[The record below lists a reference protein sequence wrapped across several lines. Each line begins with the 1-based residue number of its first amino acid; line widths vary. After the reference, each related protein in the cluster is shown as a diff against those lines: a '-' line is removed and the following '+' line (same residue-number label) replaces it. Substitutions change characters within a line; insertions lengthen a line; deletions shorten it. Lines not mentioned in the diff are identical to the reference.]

1 MIAPMQ
7 TSMRPSSVSQPTPTG
22 HFRHYIGGAFVDGVD
37 GRTFDDLDPATGRPI
52 ARVAL
57 GSGEDV
63 ERAVLAAKTALAGPW
78 GRMTVPERCDLLHRV
93 AARIAQR
100 QDEFVEAEVAD
111 TGKPLGAAAAVEI
124 PRAAANFRLFADLM
138 RNLSTQAYET
148 PTDDGLGALNYTLRV
163 PLGVVG
169 VIVPW
174 NLPLLLLSWK
184 VAPAMAAGNAVIAKP
199 SEETP
204 GTATLLAE
212 VMHEVGV
219 PAGAFNVVHGFGPG
233 GAGEALVTHPD
244 VRAIAFT
251 GEGRTGQ
258 AIMSAA
264 ARHLKPLSFELG
276 GKNAAIVFEDADFDA
291 AVAGTARSSFANTG
305 QVCLCS
311 ERVYVQ
317 RPIFERFVAALTDA
331 ARALRPG
338 DPRDPAT
345 TLGPLIS
352 RSHREK
358 VLSYFDLARRE
369 GATCVT
375 GGGIPALPA
384 PYSEGFFVEPTI
396 WTGLPED
403 ARCVRE
409 EIFGP
414 VCHVQPFDTEDEVI
428 RLANG
433 TDYGL
438 AAAVW
443 TRDLSRAHRVAR
455 ALDAGITWVNCWY
468 LRDLRTPF
476 GGTKASGIG
485 REGGQYSL
493 EFFSEIRNICI
504 KL

>member
-1 MIAPMQ
+1 
-7 TSMRPSSVSQPTPTG
+7 MRQ
-22 HFRHYIGGAFVDGVD
+22 FRHYIGGEFVDGST
-37 GRTFDDLDPATGRPI
+37 GQWFDDVDPATGRPI
-52 ARVAL
+52 AQVAL
-57 GSGEDV
+57 GTAADV
-63 ERAVLAAKTALAGPW
+63 ESAAQAGKAALAGPW
-78 GRMTVPERCDLLHRV
+78 GRMPVAERCDLLHRV
-93 AARIAQR
+93 AARIAER
-100 QDEFVEAEVAD
+100 QQEFVDAEVSD
-111 TGKPLGAAAAVEI
+111 TGKPLAIAAAAEI
-124 PRAAANFRLFADLM
+124 PRAAANFRVYADLM
-138 RNLSTQAYET
+138 RGLSTESYET
-148 PTDDGLGALNYTLRV
+148 PTDDGAGALNYTVRV

-174 NLPLLLLSWK
+174 NLPLLLLTWK
-184 VAPAMAAGNAVIAKP
+184 VAPAMAAGNAVVAKP

-219 PAGAFNVVHGFGPG
+219 PPGVYNVVHGFGPG
-233 GAGEALVTHPD
+233 GAGEALVSHPD
-244 VRAIAFT
+244 IRAIAFT

-258 AIMSAA
+258 AIMGAA

-317 RPIFERFVAALTDA
+317 RPLYESFLAALADA

-352 RSHREK
+352 RTHRDK
-358 VLSYFDLARRE
+358 VLSYFDLARQE
-369 GATCVT
+369 GATLVT
-375 GGGIPALPA
+375 GGGIPALTA
-384 PYSEGFFVEPTI
+384 PQSDGFYVEPTI
-396 WTGLPED
+396 WTGLAED

-409 EIFGP
+409 EVFGP
-414 VCHVQPFDTEDEVI
+414 VCHVQPFDTEEDAI
-428 RLANG
+428 GLANG

-455 ALDAGITWVNCWY
+455 RLDAGITWVNCWY

-485 REGGQYSL
+485 REGGRHSL
-493 EFFSEIRNICI
+493 EFFSELKNICI